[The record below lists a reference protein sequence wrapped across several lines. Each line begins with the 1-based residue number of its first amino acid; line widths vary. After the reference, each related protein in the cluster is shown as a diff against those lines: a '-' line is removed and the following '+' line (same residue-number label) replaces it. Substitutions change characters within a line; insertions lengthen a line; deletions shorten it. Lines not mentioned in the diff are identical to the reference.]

1 MNTISINRSNRTVS
15 PLVATESIWNAPTML
30 SSSIPVRPWIH
41 TKTGTTDVNKE
52 IELPY
57 SINAIDGQ
65 SSSYSKNTY
74 TLTSTF
80 TIHKLQPT
88 YLWFLKADQSAE
100 IYVNDEY
107 VETHWGGYISFFID
121 ITNFIKIGTNDLT
134 VILNNKTR
142 SELAPD
148 AADFNFNATLGEV
161 RLLSSPVLPDKI
173 YGYDGF
179 HIKSTVTDE
188 LATITVETSVPN
200 YADVIF
206 SIKDEKYSYSE
217 RKFGKG
223 KFTFTTSIEN
233 PHLWDGK
240 IDPHLY
246 DVTLEIY
253 YDGELYHRLNRAYG
267 FRYFSYVWNDATIEG
282 YDSENTYT
290 GFLLNGHPYQLRGAC
305 MHNDLQGK
313 ANAVTPEDLDNDF
326 DVILDLGCNFLRLVH
341 YPHQKQVYD
350 YCDKLGI
357 VVQTEAPWL
366 NKCKDTQPQA
376 YWDHLELQMIDMV
389 TQHYNHPCIVFWG
402 MGNEIA
408 LNGVTASL
416 AKEKTEYYRELIRSY
431 DTSRWVGFVSHNL
444 TPKSGY
450 GYPELDYYA
459 SNNYTGWY
467 KDYTK
472 MYIDSA
478 ITKGINDADG
488 KPWAFSE
495 YGGGGTQNCH
505 SDDFHN
511 TTNHG
516 SGGARHDIEKQM
528 WIHEGHIE
536 VLKQR
541 LDVLYTSIWQLFDVA
556 VSSRNEGYTKCFD
569 GVNSYIDDTLRY
581 LNDKGIVNRDHKT
594 KKDTF
599 YAYKAW
605 WNPTPFVH
613 ICGKDYTKKEN
624 RAIKCYSNDGDAF
637 TLYVNDQEIETVTP
651 TNGYIVLFTAYT
663 FNSGDVV
670 KVTGTSS
677 EDTFTF
683 E

>member
-1 MNTISINRSNRTVS
+1 MKTILINKLNENVS
-15 PLVATESIWNAPTML
+15 PKVAFESVYDAYPLL
-30 SSSIPVRPWIH
+30 SSSIYVGPWVYA
-41 TKTGTTDVNKE
+41 KKGTIDINEK
-52 IELPY
+52 IELPF
-57 SINAIDGQ
+57 SINSVNGR
-65 SSSYSKNTY
+65 SNNYEKGSFTF
-74 TLTSTF
+74 TSTF

-88 YLWFLKADQSAE
+88 YLWFYKADQSAE

-121 ITNFIKIGTNDLT
+121 ITNYIKVGTNDLT
-134 VILNNKTR
+134 VILNNTTR
-142 SELAPD
+142 SVLAPD
-148 AADFNFNATLGEV
+148 SADFNFNATLGEV
-161 RLLSSPVLPDKI
+161 KLITSPVLPDKL

-179 HIKSTVTDE
+179 HITSTVTDE
-188 LATITVETSVPN
+188 LATITVKTSVPN
-200 YADVIF
+200 YADIVC
-206 SIKDEKYSYSE
+206 SVNDESFHYSE

-223 KFTFTTSIEN
+223 YFEFTIQIDN
-233 PHLWDGK
+233 PHLWNGK

-246 DVTLEIY
+246 DITLDIY
-253 YDGELYHRLNRAYG
+253 YDGELYHKLNRAYG
-267 FRYFSYVWNDATIEG
+267 LRYFSYVWDDTTIEG

-305 MHNDLQGK
+305 MHSDLINK
-313 ANAVTPEDLDNDF
+313 ANALSPEDIDNDF
-326 DVILDLGCNFLRLVH
+326 DVIQDLGANFLRLVH
-341 YPHQKQVYD
+341 YPHPKQVYD

-366 NKCKDTQPQA
+366 NKCLDTQPQD

-389 TQHYNHPCIVFWG
+389 TQHYNHPCIMFWG

-408 LNGVTASL
+408 LKGVTAEL
-416 AKEKTEYYRELIRSY
+416 AKVKLEYYRELIRSY

-444 TPKSGY
+444 SPKSGY

-472 MYIDSA
+472 MYVDGA
-478 ITKGINDADG
+478 ITKGIKDAGG

-516 SGGARHDIEKQM
+516 AGGARHDIEKQM

-541 LDVLYTSIWQLFDVA
+541 KEVLYTSIWQLFDVA
-556 VSSRNEGYTKCFD
+556 VSSRNEGYIKCFD
-569 GVNSYIDDTLRY
+569 GENTVVDDTLRY

-594 KKDTF
+594 RKDTF
-599 YAYKAW
+599 YIYKAW

-613 ICGKDYTKKEN
+613 ICGKDYTKKTD
-624 RAIKCYSNDGDAF
+624 RVIKCYSNDGDTF
-637 TLYVNDQEIETVTP
+637 KLFVNDVEIETVTASE
-651 TNGYIVLFTAYT
+651 NIVLFTSYT
-663 FNSGDVV
+663 FSSGDVV
-670 KVTGTSS
+670 KVTGVTS

>member
-1 MNTISINRSNRTVS
+1 MKTIIINKANKIVS
-15 PLVATESIWNAPTML
+15 PKVAFESIYDAYPLL
-30 SSSIPVRPWIH
+30 SSSIYVGPWVYA
-41 TKTGTTDVNKE
+41 KKGTTDINEK

-57 SINAIDGQ
+57 SINSVNGR
-65 SSSYSKNTY
+65 SNNYEKGSFTF
-74 TLTSTF
+74 TSTF

-88 YLWFLKADQSAE
+88 YLWFYKADQSAE

-121 ITNFIKIGTNDLT
+121 ITNYIKVGTNDLS
-134 VILNNKTR
+134 VILNNTTR
-142 SELAPD
+142 SILAPD
-148 AADFNFNATLGEV
+148 SADFNFNATLGEV
-161 RLLSSPVLPDKI
+161 KLITSPVLPNKL

-179 HIKSTVTDE
+179 HITSTVTDE
-188 LATITVETSVPN
+188 LATVTIKTSVPN
-200 YADVIF
+200 YADIVC
-206 SIKDEKYSYSE
+206 SVNDESFHYSE

-223 KFTFTTSIEN
+223 YFEFTIQIDN
-233 PHLWDGK
+233 PHLWNGK

-246 DVTLEIY
+246 DITLEIY

-267 FRYFSYVWNDATIEG
+267 LRYFDYVWNDETIDG
-282 YDSENTYT
+282 YDSENPYT
-290 GFLLNGHPYQLRGAC
+290 GFLLNGHPYFLRGAC
-305 MHNDLQGK
+305 MHSDLINK
-313 ANAVTPEDLDNDF
+313 ANALTPEDFDNDF
-326 DVILDLGCNFLRLVH
+326 DVIQDLGANFLRLVH
-341 YPHQKQVYD
+341 YPHPKQVYD

-357 VVQTEAPWL
+357 IVQTEAPWL
-366 NKCKDTQPQA
+366 NKCIDTQPQE
-376 YWDHLELQMIDMV
+376 YWDHLEIQMIDMV
-389 TQHYNHPCIVFWG
+389 TQHYNHPCIFFWG

-408 LNGVTASL
+408 LKGLTKSL
-416 AKEKTEYYRELIRSY
+416 AKIKLEHYRELIRSY

-450 GYPELDYYA
+450 DYPELDYYA

-472 MYIDSA
+472 MYVDGA
-478 ITKGINDADG
+478 ITKGIKDAGG

-516 SGGARHDIEKQM
+516 AGGARHDIEKQM

-541 LDVLYTSIWQLFDVA
+541 KEVLYTSIWQLFDVA
-556 VSSRNEGYTKCFD
+556 VSSRNEGYIKCFD
-569 GVNSYIDDTLRY
+569 GVNTVVDDSLRY

-594 KKDTF
+594 RKDTF

-624 RAIKCYSNDGDAF
+624 RVIKCYSNDGDTF
-637 TLYVNDQEIETVTP
+637 KLFVNDVEIETVMVE
-651 TNGYIVLFTAYT
+651 NYIVLFTEYT

-670 KVTGTSS
+670 KVTGATS